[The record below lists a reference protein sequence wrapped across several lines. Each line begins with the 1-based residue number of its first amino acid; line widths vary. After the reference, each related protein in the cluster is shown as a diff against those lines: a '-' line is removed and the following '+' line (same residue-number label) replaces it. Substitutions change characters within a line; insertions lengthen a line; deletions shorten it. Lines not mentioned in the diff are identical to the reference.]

1 MAVLLLPTE
10 VRRTAHEDALE
21 CARRTRRY
29 KFGRLSN
36 RRIVSLLR
44 AKAAEAGETLPQ
56 SDAELL
62 DLWFLEYES
71 ALHIVRLEQ
80 IR

>member
-1 MAVLLLPTE
+1 MMAVLLLPME

-21 CARRTRRY
+21 CARRTKRY

-44 AKAAEAGETLPQ
+44 ATAAEFGEPLPQ
-56 SDAELL
+56 SDAELV

-71 ALHIVRLEQ
+71 ALRTVRLE
-80 IR
+80 